1 MPPVMMSHVQGQ
13 SPIPASGIPGA
24 PIPYAASMSLDKEK
38 GRLAEED
45 LDPTNPAKKQKL
57 DGNIPA
63 GTGFMNDDNM
73 SGHQVGI

>member
-1 MPPVMMSHVQGQ
+1 MSHVQGQ

-45 LDPTNPAKKQKL
+45 LLLLRFAYFCAC
-57 DGNIPA
+57 I
-63 GTGFMNDDNM
+63 F
-73 SGHQVGI
+73 